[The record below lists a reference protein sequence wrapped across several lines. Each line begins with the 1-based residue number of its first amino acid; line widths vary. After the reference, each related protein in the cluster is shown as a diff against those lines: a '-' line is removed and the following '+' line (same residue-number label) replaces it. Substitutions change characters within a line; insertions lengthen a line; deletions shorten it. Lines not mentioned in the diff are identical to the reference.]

1 MHVSKPNQFQIAGEA
16 DAHLSRIFCT
26 ALPLFLYLL
35 DTKQPTPSNIPR
47 CPDWVRK
54 ITACL
59 RLHYR
64 DELDYILQAVKAV
77 NHTLTQI
84 LREDVLPLSKE
95 PVQIGSW
102 RELLD
107 TRPRVYARLVER
119 LDTIISWG
127 GPMPDTDMVASLS
140 ESQTLSSR
148 RSRVEKVFLTP
159 SQRSSDH
166 RSPPVSYG
174 GEPAAGGATNYLDAL
189 GEHFSNIIQSCL
201 TDASDETYSP
211 ASMDLWAGETAPGE
225 RSVLD
230 QLSPRQ
236 GIEIAATDFTDAEDV
251 ALGDGLSYDWI
262 DALLKEDVSLQGDVD
277 CQSAGDVDM
286 DASMTVVME

>member
-1 MHVSKPNQFQIAGEA
+1 MSRPNQFQIAGEP

-26 ALPLFLYLL
+26 ALPLLLYLL
-35 DTKQPTPSNIPR
+35 DTKQPTPSNVPR

-54 ITACL
+54 IMACL

-77 NHTLTQI
+77 NDTLTQI
-84 LREDVLPLSKE
+84 LQEDVLPLGKE

-102 RELLD
+102 RGLLD
-107 TRPRVYARLVER
+107 TRPRLYARLVEK
-119 LDTIISWG
+119 LDAIISWG

-140 ESQTLSSR
+140 EGQTLFNR
-148 RSRVEKVFLTP
+148 RSHVEKVFPTP

-166 RSPPVSYG
+166 RSPPVTYG
-174 GEPAAGGATNYLDAL
+174 GEAAAGGATNYLDAL
-189 GEHFSNIIQSCL
+189 GEHFSNIIQSYL
-201 TDASDETYSP
+201 TEASDETYSP

-251 ALGDGLSYDWI
+251 AFGDGLSDDWI

-286 DASMTVVME
+286 DASMAVVME